1 MLITRARGECSEE
14 NGRGDAGGRTKER
27 VKSSGSWS
35 QCFGEKDIKDEGRC
49 EKETWT
55 GGCSSRKAEIAE
67 KWGTLDKMKNGME
80 NG

>member
-1 MLITRARGECSEE
+1 M
-14 NGRGDAGGRTKER
+14 GRRILKMKGGA
-27 VKSSGSWS
+27 
-35 QCFGEKDIKDEGRC
+35 

-55 GGCSSRKAEIAE
+55 GGSSSSSSSREAEIAE